1 MSAKLASS
9 ELDSRDLAK
18 KKKLIL
24 AIEKYFPQKILDKHL
39 NSNST

>member
-18 KKKLIL
+18 IKLIL